1 MGDPRPVRTA
11 VKRTAK
17 KRGWA
22 GRLVRWAVLALA
34 AFYLFFG
41 FLLLMLRWVDPW
53 TTSVQMQRRVESW
66 SGAKKYQKRY
76 RFVPL
81 QRISRHL
88 QHAVI
93 AAEDGR
99 FYTHRGFDWEQIQ
112 QVLEEELEKGRLR
125 GASTITQQ
133 TVKNLFFTLR
143 GSFVRKAAEAALV
156 PVAETVLSKERILEL
171 YLNTAEWGPGVFGA
185 EEAARYHYGVS
196 AAQVSREQAS
206 RLAAVLPSPLRW
218 RPARMDRYAGIIQE
232 RMRLMGW

>member
-1 MGDPRPVRTA
+1 M
-11 VKRTAK
+11 KRAAK
-17 KRGWA
+17 KTGLLR
-22 GRLVRWAVLALA
+22 RLVRWGLVCVV

-41 FLLLMLRWVDPW
+41 FLLLMLRWVDPF

-66 SGAKKYQKRY
+66 GSKKKYQKRY
-76 RFVPL
+76 QFVPL
-81 QRISRHL
+81 KRISPHL

-99 FYTHRGFDWEQIQ
+99 FYSHRGFDWQQIQ

-143 GSFVRKAAEAALV
+143 GSFLRKGAEAALV
-156 PVAETVLSKERILEL
+156 PVAETVLSKDRILEL

-185 EEAARYHYGVS
+185 EEAARYHFGVS
-196 AAQVSREQAS
+196 AAQVNREQAS

-232 RMRLMGW
+232 RMRHLGW

>member
-1 MGDPRPVRTA
+1 MGHTRTLGTA
-11 VKRTAK
+11 VKRIGK
-17 KRGWA
+17 KRGW
-22 GRLVRWAVLALA
+22 GRRLVRWALLAAA

-41 FLLLMLRWVDPW
+41 FLLLMLRWVDPF
-53 TTSVQMQRRVESW
+53 TTSVQIQRRVESW
-66 SGAKKYQKRY
+66 SSSRKYQKRY

-81 QRISRHL
+81 QRISPHL
-88 QHAVI
+88 RHAVI

-99 FYTHRGFDWEQIQ
+99 FYSHRGFDWQQIQ

-133 TVKNLFFTLR
+133 TVKNLFFTTR
-143 GSFVRKAAEAALV
+143 GSFLRKGAEAALV
-156 PVAETVLSKERILEL
+156 PVAETVLSKDRILEL
-171 YLNTAEWGPGVFGA
+171 YLNIAEWGPGVFGA

-232 RMRLMGW
+232 RMRQMGW